1 MDQKEKNKTLKK
13 IFIKSF
19 GCQMNEYDS
28 QRMYDITSKI
38 NYKKSNE
45 FNNKVNCVVLNTC
58 HIREKASEKL
68 FHEVGR
74 IKKIFKNTKKP
85 IVIVAGCVAQ
95 AEGNYITKREN
106 YVDAIVGP
114 QSYHKLNRIIKEL
127 EKKDD
132 IINLTEFDTIK
143 KFDELHKI
151 RNKNNNV
158 SSFLTIQEGCDK
170 FCKFCVV
177 PYTRGPECSRSFSNI
192 IQEAKQLVENGS
204 REITLLGQ
212 NVNAYKFGKKKLSDL
227 IYSLNEIK
235 ELDRIRYTS
244 SHPNDVTPDLI
255 TSHKDCK
262 KLMPLLHLPVQSGS
276 NNILEKMG
284 RKHTVEQYIEITQ
297 KLKKVRPEIKFSSD
311 FIISFPDETEKDFND
326 SINLL
331 QNIKF
336 INTYSFIYSSRP
348 GTPASKLSE
357 ISRFISKKRLIKFQ
371 EEASKIKKNYK
382 KSLMGTFTRVLFEN
396 KVDDQNYFGRDEF
409 FNSVIVKSKKDIIG
423 KVKNVRLEQCNQN
436 TLFGELV
443 QNNQKENVAA

>member
-1 MDQKEKNKTLKK
+1 M
-13 IFIKSF
+13 
-19 GCQMNEYDS
+19 
-28 QRMYDITSKI
+28 
-38 NYKKSNE
+38 
-45 FNNKVNCVVLNTC
+45 
-58 HIREKASEKL
+58 
-68 FHEVGR
+68 
-74 IKKIFKNTKKP
+74 
-85 IVIVAGCVAQ
+85 
-95 AEGNYITKREN
+95 
-106 YVDAIVGP
+106 
-114 QSYHKLNRIIKEL
+114 
-127 EKKDD
+127 
-132 IINLTEFDTIK
+132 
-143 KFDELHKI
+143 
-151 RNKNNNV
+151 
-158 SSFLTIQEGCDK
+158 
-170 FCKFCVV
+170 V